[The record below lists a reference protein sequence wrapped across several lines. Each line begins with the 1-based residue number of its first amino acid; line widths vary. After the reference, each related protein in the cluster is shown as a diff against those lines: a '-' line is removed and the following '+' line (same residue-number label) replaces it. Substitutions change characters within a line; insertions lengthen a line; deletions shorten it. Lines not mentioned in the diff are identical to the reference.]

1 MPSPR
6 IQDGRN
12 FALSCLVTMCTDT
25 LEQSPPWP
33 WSPRGPLTTTFTIF
47 PVSTN
52 YSHYSSFPQTSICI
66 PHSVKQRQGIV
77 HHWESTGG
85 HSPCPDL
92 EVQCFGTHSSAET
105 GRGRSASNA
114 NRYHCEYSM
123 HWGNVAQSNTH
134 SDSDSNQST
143 QHQNQCELPMTTAV
157 VAQQQHELSA
167 TVTNVNICLVGPKPG
182 AELKLTNPS
191 STDQLNT
198 QVTVERRFIQFW
210 PSWER
215 DSQVLIYL

>member
-1 MPSPR
+1 
-6 IQDGRN
+6 
-12 FALSCLVTMCTDT
+12 
-25 LEQSPPWP
+25 
-33 WSPRGPLTTTFTIF
+33 
-47 PVSTN
+47 
-52 YSHYSSFPQTSICI
+52 
-66 PHSVKQRQGIV
+66 
-77 HHWESTGG
+77 
-85 HSPCPDL
+85 
-92 EVQCFGTHSSAET
+92 
-105 GRGRSASNA
+105 
-114 NRYHCEYSM
+114 
-123 HWGNVAQSNTH
+123 
-134 SDSDSNQST
+134 
-143 QHQNQCELPMTTAV
+143 MTTAV